1 MRLNRW
7 PWIYFPE
14 ITELK
19 AMILITFMIIIV
31 TIIAVV
37 LSWNISLCKLLILL
51 QHMTVLYSEC
61 CLFTVKCY
69 CRRRVRDS
77 FNILQICIKML
88 ANCFMEKV
96 FILFYYI
103 FKKYGHFKMSSG
115 CESCS
120 GCEVV
125 WAVQRNSDILQIVTF
140 CFAYKTRFVFLRVCV
155 FSVVQD
161 GLHMMLCDGRA
172 VWARWVSC
180 CVEGQTERKKMPE
193 IVDMI
198 WEYWRKNYAGSCVV
212 QRERWAF
219 LSAACVSQ
227 TCMKLM
233 FYLWC
238 TCLWGLCV
246 RGRSSG
252 SSGRLSTSAV
262 FIWIAS
268 HQTWRFAFSLLARVF
283 SACVHLFIKIQ
294 HIINSNNNNT
304 QTHTHTSTYTH
315 CPPYQKQPFVSDNL
329 YFLRAWIS
337 TFCSRG
343 DGFFPPSSHMQ
354 EKPHP
359 HNFGP
364 AQ

>member
-1 MRLNRW
+1 
-7 PWIYFPE
+7 
-14 ITELK
+14 
-19 AMILITFMIIIV
+19 
-31 TIIAVV
+31 
-37 LSWNISLCKLLILL
+37 
-51 QHMTVLYSEC
+51 
-61 CLFTVKCY
+61 
-69 CRRRVRDS
+69 
-77 FNILQICIKML
+77 
-88 ANCFMEKV
+88 
-96 FILFYYI
+96 
-103 FKKYGHFKMSSG
+103 MSSG

-252 SSGRLSTSAV
+252 SSGRLSTQRCFHLNRLTPNMKICILVAGSCV
-262 FIWIAS
+262 FCLCS
-268 HQTWRFAFSLLARVF
+268 PLYKDSTHYQLQQQ
-283 SACVHLFIKIQ
+283 Q
-294 HIINSNNNNT
+294 HTNT
-304 QTHTHTSTYTH
+304 HTQAHTHTVLPIRNSLL
-315 CPPYQKQPFVSDNL
+315 SL
-329 YFLRAWIS
+329 I
-337 TFCSRG
+337 TFIFSG
-343 DGFFPPSSHMQ
+343 LEFPLSVPEEMDFFPPSSHMQ

>member
-1 MRLNRW
+1 MALNLF
-7 PWIYFPE
+7 PWNNWIKSYDSYY
-14 ITELK
+14 IHDYYCYY
-19 AMILITFMIIIV
+19 
-31 TIIAVV
+31 IAVV

-294 HIINSNNNNT
+294 HIINSNNNNNT
-304 QTHTHTSTYTH
+304 QTHTHKHIHTLSSLSET
-315 CPPYQKQPFVSDNL
+315 
-329 YFLRAWIS
+329 A
-337 TFCSRG
+337 FCLW
-343 DGFFPPSSHMQ
+343 
-354 EKPHP
+354 
-359 HNFGP
+359 
-364 AQ
+364 

>member
-1 MRLNRW
+1 
-7 PWIYFPE
+7 
-14 ITELK
+14 
-19 AMILITFMIIIV
+19 
-31 TIIAVV
+31 
-37 LSWNISLCKLLILL
+37 
-51 QHMTVLYSEC
+51 
-61 CLFTVKCY
+61 
-69 CRRRVRDS
+69 
-77 FNILQICIKML
+77 
-88 ANCFMEKV
+88 
-96 FILFYYI
+96 
-103 FKKYGHFKMSSG
+103 MSSG